1 MKEKLNVG
9 LIVTLS
15 GRWPRELPEKRLGE
29 YTAWARENLEPEMNL
44 TMPERVLTTPEEVHE
59 AIRMMRANLVDVV
72 IMVYGAFT
80 GDDIAAAIVQK
91 MGVPLILW
99 APYEPPYEREERLW
113 ANALCAMTM
122 NAAALDRLGYGCHT
136 VYGGR

>member
-1 MKEKLNVG
+1 MAEIINAAKTMTRKEYILWKEMFDLDDRIKEYRQILGNYDPDGGETMKEKLNVG

-29 YTAWARENLEPEMNL
+29 YTAWARENLEAEMNL

-80 GDDIAAAIVQK
+80 GDDIAAAIV
-91 MGVPLILW
+91 
-99 APYEPPYEREERLW
+99 
-113 ANALCAMTM
+113 
-122 NAAALDRLGYGCHT
+122 
-136 VYGGR
+136 